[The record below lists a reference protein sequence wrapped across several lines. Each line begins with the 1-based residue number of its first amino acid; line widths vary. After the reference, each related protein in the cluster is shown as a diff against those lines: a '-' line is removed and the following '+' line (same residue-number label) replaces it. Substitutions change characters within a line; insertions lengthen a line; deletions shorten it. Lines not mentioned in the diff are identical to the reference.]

1 MQEAYIVA
9 YGRSAAAKAKQGA
22 LFHERPDDVAAKV
35 LQGVLFHERPD
46 DVAAKVL
53 QGVLKRIDGKFNKNM
68 IEDVIVGTAFPE
80 GLQGQNIART
90 IALRTGLSDTVPGQT
105 VNRYCSSGLQTIA
118 IAANQIMA
126 GQGDILVAGG
136 VELMS
141 AVPMGG
147 NEPTNNPTL
156 QYDDI
161 GASYPMGLT
170 AENVASQFDVS
181 REDQDAYAVRSHQR
195 AYDAQRDGRFKDEII
210 PIQVNSVEY
219 TNVGPKVHTNIFDQD
234 EFIRPDT
241 TMEALAKLR
250 TVFKAD
256 GTVTAGTSAPL
267 SDGAGFVVLM
277 SGDKVKELGVTPI
290 ARFVGYKAVG
300 VDPKIMGIG
309 PAYAIPEV
317 LSLSN
322 LSVEDI
328 DLIELNEAFA
338 SQTIASI
345 KEVGLDISRTNVNGG
360 AIALGHPLGATGAML
375 TARLLNEMGRRP
387 DSRYGM
393 VTMCIGVGM
402 GAAAI
407 FEYVR

>member
-1 MQEAYIVA
+1 MQEAYIVT

-22 LFHERPDDVAAKV
+22 
-35 LQGVLFHERPD
+35 LFHERPD

-90 IALRTGLSDTVPGQT
+90 IALLTGLSDTVPGQT

-195 AYDAQRDGRFKDEII
+195 AYEAQRDGRFNDEII

-219 TNVGPKVHTNIFDQD
+219 TNAGPKVHTNIFDQD

>member
-35 LQGVLFHERPD
+35 LQGVL
-46 DVAAKVL
+46 
-53 QGVLKRIDGKFNKNM
+53 KRIDGKFNKNM
-68 IEDVIVGTAFPE
+68 VEDVIVGTAFPE

-161 GASYPMGLT
+161 GASYPMGLN

-195 AYDAQRDGRFKDEII
+195 AYDAQLDGRFKDEII

-219 TNVGPKVHTNIFDQD
+219 TNAGPKVHTNIFDQD

-241 TMEALAKLR
+241 TIEALAKLR

>member
-22 LFHERPDDVAAKV
+22 LFHERPDDVAAK
-35 LQGVLFHERPD
+35 
-46 DVAAKVL
+46 AL

-90 IALRTGLSDTVPGQT
+90 IALRAGLSDTVPGQT

-210 PIQVNSVEY
+210 PIRVNSVEY
-219 TNVGPKVHTNIFDQD
+219 TNAGPKVHTNIFDQD

-407 FEYVR
+407 FE

>member
-1 MQEAYIVA
+1 MITMQEAYIVA

-22 LFHERPDDVAAKV
+22 
-35 LQGVLFHERPD
+35 LFHERPD

-141 AVPMGG
+141 AVPIGG

-195 AYDAQRDGRFKDEII
+195 AYDAQRDGRFKNEII

-219 TNVGPKVHTNIFDQD
+219 TNAGPKVHTNIFDQD

>member
-22 LFHERPDDVAAKV
+22 
-35 LQGVLFHERPD
+35 LFHERPD

-161 GASYPMGLT
+161 GVSYPMGLT

-195 AYDAQRDGRFKDEII
+195 AFDAQRDGRFKDEII

-219 TNVGPKVHTNIFDQD
+219 TNAGPKVHTNIFDQD

>member
-1 MQEAYIVA
+1 MITMQEAYIVA

-22 LFHERPDDVAAKV
+22 
-35 LQGVLFHERPD
+35 LFHERPD

-170 AENVASQFDVS
+170 AENIASQFDVS

-219 TNVGPKVHTNIFDQD
+219 TNAGPKVHTNIFDQD

-345 KEVGLDISRTNVNGG
+345 KEVGLDISRTNVKGG

>member
-22 LFHERPDDVAAKV
+22 
-35 LQGVLFHERPD
+35 LFHERPD

-90 IALRTGLSDTVPGQT
+90 IALLTGLSDTVPGQT

-195 AYDAQRDGRFKDEII
+195 AYEAQRDGRFNDEII

-219 TNVGPKVHTNIFDQD
+219 TNAGPKVHTNIFDQD

-267 SDGAGFVVLM
+267 SDGAGFVLLM

>member
-22 LFHERPDDVAAKV
+22 
-35 LQGVLFHERPD
+35 LFHERPD

-195 AYDAQRDGRFKDEII
+195 AYDAQREGRFKDEII

-219 TNVGPKVHTNIFDQD
+219 TNAGPKVHTNIFDQD

-241 TMEALAKLR
+241 TIESLAKLR

>member
-1 MQEAYIVA
+1 MITMQEAYIVA

-22 LFHERPDDVAAKV
+22 
-35 LQGVLFHERPD
+35 LFHERPD

-126 GQGDILVAGG
+126 GQGEILVAGG

-219 TNVGPKVHTNIFDQD
+219 TDAGPKVHTNIFDQD

-241 TMEALAKLR
+241 TMEALSKLR

-345 KEVGLDISRTNVNGG
+345 KEVGLDILRTNVNGG

>member
-22 LFHERPDDVAAKV
+22 
-35 LQGVLFHERPD
+35 LFHERPD

-219 TNVGPKVHTNIFDQD
+219 TNAGPKVHTNTFDHD

-277 SGDKVKELGVTPI
+277 SGDKAKELGVTPI

-322 LSVEDI
+322 LSIEDI

>member
-1 MQEAYIVA
+1 MITMQEAYIVA

-22 LFHERPDDVAAKV
+22 
-35 LQGVLFHERPD
+35 LFHERPD

-136 VELMS
+136 VELIS

-195 AYDAQRDGRFKDEII
+195 AYDAQLDGRFKDEII

-219 TNVGPKVHTNIFDQD
+219 TNAGPKVHTNIFDQD

-241 TMEALAKLR
+241 TIEALAKLR

>member
-22 LFHERPDDVAAKV
+22 
-35 LQGVLFHERPD
+35 LFHERPD

-90 IALRTGLSDTVPGQT
+90 IALRAGLSDTVPGQT

-219 TNVGPKVHTNIFDQD
+219 TNAGPKVHTNIFDQD

-290 ARFVGYKAVG
+290 ARFVGFKAVG

-309 PAYAIPEV
+309 PAYAILEV

>member
-1 MQEAYIVA
+1 MITMQEAYIVA

-22 LFHERPDDVAAKV
+22 
-35 LQGVLFHERPD
+35 LFHERPD

-118 IAANQIMA
+118 IVANQIMA

-195 AYDAQRDGRFKDEII
+195 AYDAQRDGRFNDEII

-219 TNVGPKVHTNIFDQD
+219 TNAGPKVHTNIFDQD

-241 TMEALAKLR
+241 TMDALAKLR

>member
-1 MQEAYIVA
+1 MITMQEAYIVA

-35 LQGVLFHERPD
+35 LQGVL
-46 DVAAKVL
+46 
-53 QGVLKRIDGKFNKNM
+53 KRIDGKFNKNM
-68 IEDVIVGTAFPE
+68 IEDIIVGTAFPE

-90 IALRTGLSDTVPGQT
+90 IALRAGLSDTVPGQT

-195 AYDAQRDGRFKDEII
+195 AYDAQRDGRFNDEII

-219 TNVGPKVHTNIFDQD
+219 TNAGPKVHTNIFDQD

>member
-22 LFHERPDDVAAKV
+22 
-35 LQGVLFHERPD
+35 LFHERPD

-90 IALRTGLSDTVPGQT
+90 IALRAVLSDTVPGQT

-210 PIQVNSVEY
+210 PIRVNSVEY
-219 TNVGPKVHTNIFDQD
+219 TNAGPKVHTNIFDQD

>member
-22 LFHERPDDVAAKV
+22 
-35 LQGVLFHERPD
+35 LFHERPD

-90 IALRTGLSDTVPGQT
+90 IALRAGLSDTVPGQT

-118 IAANQIMA
+118 ITANQIMA

-210 PIQVNSVEY
+210 PIRVNSVEY
-219 TNVGPKVHTNIFDQD
+219 TNAGPKVHTNIFDQD

>member
-22 LFHERPDDVAAKV
+22 
-35 LQGVLFHERPD
+35 LFHERPD

-90 IALRTGLSDTVPGQT
+90 IALLTGLSDTVPGQT

-118 IAANQIMA
+118 IEANQIMA

-195 AYDAQRDGRFKDEII
+195 AYEAQRDGRFNDEII

-219 TNVGPKVHTNIFDQD
+219 TNAGPKVHTNIFDQD

>member
-22 LFHERPDDVAAKV
+22 
-35 LQGVLFHERPD
+35 LFHERPD

-195 AYDAQRDGRFKDEII
+195 AYDAQRDGRFKDKII

>member
-22 LFHERPDDVAAKV
+22 
-35 LQGVLFHERPD
+35 LFHERPD

-219 TNVGPKVHTNIFDQD
+219 TNAGPKVHTNIFDQD

-290 ARFVGYKAVG
+290 ARLVGYKAVG

>member
-22 LFHERPDDVAAKV
+22 
-35 LQGVLFHERPD
+35 LFHERPD

-90 IALRTGLSDTVPGQT
+90 IALLTGLSDTVPGQT

-195 AYDAQRDGRFKDEII
+195 AYEAQRDGRFNDEII

-219 TNVGPKVHTNIFDQD
+219 TNAGPKVHTNIFDQD

-328 DLIELNEAFA
+328 DSIELNEAFA

>member
-22 LFHERPDDVAAKV
+22 
-35 LQGVLFHERPD
+35 LFHERPD

-90 IALRTGLSDTVPGQT
+90 IALRAGLSDTVPGQT

-126 GQGDILVAGG
+126 GQGDVLVAGG

-210 PIQVNSVEY
+210 PIRVNSVEY
-219 TNVGPKVHTNIFDQD
+219 TNAGPKVHTNIFDQD

>member
-22 LFHERPDDVAAKV
+22 
-35 LQGVLFHERPD
+35 LFHERPD

-90 IALRTGLSDTVPGQT
+90 IALRAGLSDTVPGQT

-126 GQGDILVAGG
+126 GQGDILVTGG

-210 PIQVNSVEY
+210 PIRVNSVEY
-219 TNVGPKVHTNIFDQD
+219 TNAGPKVHTNIFDQD

>member
-22 LFHERPDDVAAKV
+22 
-35 LQGVLFHERPD
+35 LFHERPD

-360 AIALGHPLGATGAML
+360 AIVLGHPLGATGAML

>member
-22 LFHERPDDVAAKV
+22 
-35 LQGVLFHERPD
+35 LFHERPD

-90 IALRTGLSDTVPGQT
+90 IALLTGLSDTVPGQT

-195 AYDAQRDGRFKDEII
+195 AYEAQRDGRFNDEII

-219 TNVGPKVHTNIFDQD
+219 TNAGPKVHTNIFDQD

-360 AIALGHPLGATGAML
+360 AIALDHPLGATGAML

>member
-22 LFHERPDDVAAKV
+22 
-35 LQGVLFHERPD
+35 LFHERPD

-256 GTVTAGTSAPL
+256 GTVTAGTSSPL

>member
-22 LFHERPDDVAAKV
+22 
-35 LQGVLFHERPD
+35 LFHERPD

-90 IALRTGLSDTVPGQT
+90 IALLTGLSDTVPGQT

-147 NEPTNNPTL
+147 NEPTNNPIL

-195 AYDAQRDGRFKDEII
+195 AYEAQRDGRFNDEII

-219 TNVGPKVHTNIFDQD
+219 TNAGPKVHTNIFDQD

>member
-1 MQEAYIVA
+1 MITMQEAYIVA

-22 LFHERPDDVAAKV
+22 
-35 LQGVLFHERPD
+35 LFHERPD

-195 AYDAQRDGRFKDEII
+195 AYDAQRDGRFKNEII

-219 TNVGPKVHTNIFDQD
+219 TNAGPKVHTNIFDQD

-345 KEVGLDISRTNVNGG
+345 KEVGLDISRMNVNGG

>member
-22 LFHERPDDVAAKV
+22 
-35 LQGVLFHERPD
+35 LFHERPD

-90 IALRTGLSDTVPGQT
+90 IALRAGLSDTVPGQT

-126 GQGDILVAGG
+126 GQGDGDILVAGG

-210 PIQVNSVEY
+210 PIRVNSVEY
-219 TNVGPKVHTNIFDQD
+219 TNAGPKVHTNIFDQD

>member
-22 LFHERPDDVAAKV
+22 
-35 LQGVLFHERPD
+35 LFHERPD

-170 AENVASQFDVS
+170 AENIASQFDVS

-219 TNVGPKVHTNIFDQD
+219 TNAGPKVHTNIFDQD

-309 PAYAIPEV
+309 PAYSIPEV

>member
-22 LFHERPDDVAAKV
+22 
-35 LQGVLFHERPD
+35 LFHERPD

-195 AYDAQRDGRFKDEII
+195 AYDAQRDGRFNDEII

-219 TNVGPKVHTNIFDQD
+219 TNAGPKVHTNIFDQD

-241 TMEALAKLR
+241 TMDALAKLR

-256 GTVTAGTSAPL
+256 GNVTAGTSAPL

-317 LSLSN
+317 LSLTN

>member
-35 LQGVLFHERPD
+35 LQGVL
-46 DVAAKVL
+46 
-53 QGVLKRIDGKFNKNM
+53 KRIDGKFNKNM
-68 IEDVIVGTAFPE
+68 IEDIIVGTAFPE

-195 AYDAQRDGRFKDEII
+195 AYDAQRDGRFNDEII

-219 TNVGPKVHTNIFDQD
+219 TNAGPKVHTNIFDQD

-241 TMEALAKLR
+241 TMDALAKLR

>member
-9 YGRSAAAKAKQGA
+9 YGRSATAKAKQGA
-22 LFHERPDDVAAKV
+22 
-35 LQGVLFHERPD
+35 LFHERPD

-181 REDQDAYAVRSHQR
+181 REDQDTYAVRSHQR

-219 TNVGPKVHTNIFDQD
+219 TNAGPKVHTNIFDQD

-290 ARFVGYKAVG
+290 ARFVGYKAAG

>member
-1 MQEAYIVA
+1 MITMQKAYIVA

-22 LFHERPDDVAAKV
+22 
-35 LQGVLFHERPD
+35 LFHERPD

-90 IALRTGLSDTVPGQT
+90 IALLTGLSDTVPGQT

-195 AYDAQRDGRFKDEII
+195 AYEAQRDGRFNDEII

-219 TNVGPKVHTNIFDQD
+219 TNAGPKVHTNIFDQD

>member
-1 MQEAYIVA
+1 MITMQEAYIVA

-22 LFHERPDDVAAKV
+22 
-35 LQGVLFHERPD
+35 LFHERPD

-90 IALRTGLSDTVPGQT
+90 IALLTGLSDTVPGQT

-195 AYDAQRDGRFKDEII
+195 AYEAQRDGRFNDEII

-219 TNVGPKVHTNIFDQD
+219 TNAGPKVHTNIFDQD

-300 VDPKIMGIG
+300 IDPKIMGIG

>member
-35 LQGVLFHERPD
+35 LQGVL
-46 DVAAKVL
+46 
-53 QGVLKRIDGKFNKNM
+53 KRIDGKFNKNM
-68 IEDVIVGTAFPE
+68 IEDIIVGTAFPE

-90 IALRTGLSDTVPGQT
+90 IALRAGLSDTVPGQT

-210 PIQVNSVEY
+210 PIRVNSVEY
-219 TNVGPKVHTNIFDQD
+219 TNAGPKVHTNIFDQD

>member
-1 MQEAYIVA
+1 MITMQEAYIVA

-22 LFHERPDDVAAKV
+22 
-35 LQGVLFHERPD
+35 LFHERPD

-181 REDQDAYAVRSHQR
+181 REGQDAYAVRSHQR
-195 AYDAQRDGRFKDEII
+195 VYDAQRDGRFKDEII

-219 TNVGPKVHTNIFDQD
+219 TNAGPKVHTNIFDQD

-277 SGDKVKELGVTPI
+277 SGDKVKELDVTPI

>member
-22 LFHERPDDVAAKV
+22 
-35 LQGVLFHERPD
+35 LFHERPD

-195 AYDAQRDGRFKDEII
+195 AYDAQLDGRFKDEII

-219 TNVGPKVHTNIFDQD
+219 TNAGPKVHTNIFDQD

-241 TMEALAKLR
+241 TIEALAKLR

-300 VDPKIMGIG
+300 VGPKIMGIG